1 MGAVA
6 IFLWIVLFFG
16 GEYLFHKFFRV
27 FYLGFKA
34 IITELFVWF
43 FVSMWIAGAIA
54 GSIFG

>member
-1 MGAVA
+1 MSVFTA
-6 IFLWIVLFFG
+6 ILWIIVFFG

-43 FVSMWIAGAIA
+43 FVSMWIAGEIVAF
-54 GSIFG
+54 IFG